1 VVAGVLCALA
11 LSGIAGTA
19 YADIAP
25 TPTDAA
31 AAVSPSPTDTTGAT
45 PTDSSTP
52 VPTDST
58 SPSGSPTPTPGPT
71 GSHSDP
77 APSAPSGG
85 ARTVTPTPSVTPGS
99 TSTSATPDPSPSLT
113 YVPLTPGDGVGPDLG
128 QYDEYLALS
137 AQREAAVASV
147 PILQARVGAA
157 QATVSGLLGQ
167 RNAADSA
174 IWQNKAA
181 AEAAQGDANDVVRLL
196 YQQGDGGLGAF
207 GTVVTDGPNGFL
219 LRLDNLRISRQ
230 TANGVINASLA
241 ATVNVGLAQAMEDAI
256 DQRLVLARAGVD
268 VAAAQV
274 TTAQATVASLDA
286 RLRTMEI
293 VPPQVAI
300 GPDGCPA
307 VEVVSTLRDGAST
320 IGVAALCSSA
330 VKLAATPQAALAIT
344 WAFQHLGAAYACG
357 GAGRL
362 LPFRMDC
369 SSFVSRAY
377 HEGAG
382 LGTAGA
388 GWAPSTRNMVPWDG
402 VPLDP
407 HYVQVPTNLLRP
419 GDLVLY
425 DTCPQGGCPYKHV
438 VMYLGS
444 PDGGKTQWMIH
455 TNSCGDVAKVE
466 TFWGFPTTGHPFLVA
481 RRVVPVGG
489 ETVLVPTRATAKIA
503 ASRAAALS
511 SASASTAR

>member
-1 VVAGVLCALA
+1 VLCALTLSA
-11 LSGIAGTA
+11 LAGTA
-19 YADIAP
+19 RADVAPTDPVVTADPTPSDTASP
-25 TPTDAA
+25 TPTDSPAPSPSDSTTPSD
-31 AAVSPSPTDTTGAT
+31 SPSPSAG
-45 PTDSSTP
+45 
-52 VPTDST
+52 
-58 SPSGSPTPTPGPT
+58 PSGP
-71 GSHSDP
+71 
-77 APSAPSGG
+77 
-85 ARTVTPTPSVTPGS
+85 RV
-99 TSTSATPDPSPSLT
+99 SATPQAPGGGQRDVPSPSVSTGPASPSDASSPSPSPSPSLT
-113 YVPLTPGDGVGPDLG
+113 YIPLSPNDGVGPDLG

-137 AQREAAVASV
+137 AQQEAAVAAV
-147 PILQARVGAA
+147 PPLHAAVVTA
-157 QATVSGLLGQ
+157 QAGVSGLLAQ
-167 RNAADSA
+167 RNAIESA
-174 IWQNKAA
+174 IWQNRAA
-181 AEAAQGDANDVVRLL
+181 AAAAQGDADDVVREL

-219 LRLDNLRISRQ
+219 LRLDNLRITRQ
-230 TANGVINASLA
+230 AANGVINASLA
-241 ATVNVGLAQAMEDAI
+241 ATRNVGLAQAMAAAM
-256 DQRLVLARAGVD
+256 DQRLALARGAVD
-268 VAAAQV
+268 VAVAQV
-274 TTAQATVASLDA
+274 AAAQATVASLEA

-300 GPDGCPA
+300 GPDGCPT
-307 VEVVSTLRDGAST
+307 VELPSTLRDGSET
-320 IGVAALCSSA
+320 IGVTALCSSA
-330 VKLAATPQAALAIT
+330 VKQAATPQAALAIT

-382 LGTAGA
+382 LATSGD

-407 HYVQVPTNLLRP
+407 HYAQVPTNLLRP

-455 TNSCGDVAKVE
+455 TNSCGDVAKIE
-466 TFWGFPTTGHPFLVA
+466 TFWGFPTAGHPFLVA
-481 RRVVPVGG
+481 RRVVPVGD
-489 ETVLVPTRATAKIA
+489 EKVLVPTPATVRTT
-503 ASRAAALS
+503 ASQAAALS
-511 SASASTAR
+511 SAKPSTAP